1 MQVLRKVECAKVI
14 YPVVCRQV
22 CLDAL
27 VEEGDTD
34 LDWRLSL
41 GEYSSLLGQG
51 YTPSLRGE

>member
-1 MQVLRKVECAKVI
+1 MQVLCKVECAKMI
-14 YPVVCRQV
+14 DPLVCRQV

-41 GEYSSLLGQG
+41 GEYRSLLGQG
-51 YTPSLRGE
+51 YTPSLRGQ